1 MRMDNETILSQL
13 NAIEKRVEDL
23 IAECK
28 RLDAETNELKR
39 QNESLRFQLDEK
51 IAIEKQNDEVK
62 EVIRSKIDSLMGK
75 LDEFSQG

>member
-1 MRMDNETILSQL
+1 MDNETILSQL